1 MIEKKIILGTANFG
15 ARYGINNN
23 AVDLKSAKKLIKLAE
38 EKNIN
43 ILDISEDY
51 KEAKKILKRLDIKKF
66 DIITKI
72 STKDVENEETFN
84 LFKKKISVTLKNLG
98 KKIYSAILVRQPEN
112 FLKNKKYKKFVTL
125 LKDHGLVEKIGYS
138 IYSPKCLKEIYQ
150 NWKPDIIQIPYNIL
164 DNRFEKGGWLNILT
178 RDKVIIHARSIFLQ
192 GLLFK
197 NSENLPKKFKQYENI
212 WIKYEKWLKVNKIS
226 SLEACINFILAD
238 KRIHNI
244 VVGVDDIA
252 QLKQVLQIRK
262 LNIKYSLNIKEV
274 SEKILDPR
282 LWNN

>member
-1 MIEKKIILGTANFG
+1 MIYKKIILGTANFG
-15 ARYGINNN
+15 VRYGINNN
-23 AVDLKSAKKLIKLAE
+23 VVDLRSARSLIKVAVE
-38 EKNIN
+38 NNIN

-51 KEAKKILKRLDIKKF
+51 EKAKNILKRLDIKKF

-72 STKDVENEETFN
+72 SIKDVENEESFN
-84 LFKKKISVTLKNLG
+84 LFKKKISITLKDLG
-98 KKIYSAILVRQPEN
+98 KKIYSAILIRQPVS
-112 FLKNKKYKKFVTL
+112 FLKNKKHKKFVTL
-125 LKDHGLVEKIGYS
+125 LKEHGLVEKIGYS

-150 NWKPDIIQIPYNIL
+150 KWKPDIIQIPYNIL
-164 DNRFEKGGWLNILT
+164 DNRFDKDGWLNLLT
-178 RDKVIIHARSIFLQ
+178 KDKVIIHARSIFLQ

-197 NSENLPKKFKQYENI
+197 KPNNLPKKFKQHKNI
-212 WIKYEKWLKVNKIS
+212 WIKYERWLKINKLS

-244 VVGVDDIA
+244 VLGVDDVS
-252 QLKQVLQIRK
+252 QLKQVLKIRK
-262 LNIKYSLNIKEV
+262 LNIKYSLNIDKV